1 VLADDVPRRH
11 LQPVA
16 LRWADFVAAVDYYR
30 VLLSLSSSAGICRSI
45 YQFLQWYL

>member
-16 LRWADFVAAVDYYR
+16 LRWDLPLNLPVFAV
-30 VLLSLSSSAGICRSI
+30 VLINH
-45 YQFLQWYL
+45 